1 MELQKQSSFIV
12 FMCKSNHVHSNFSI
26 SKKNK
31 KK

>member
-1 MELQKQSSFIV
+1 MELQKQSFLIA
-12 FMCKSNHVHSNFSI
+12 FLCKSNHVHSNFSI